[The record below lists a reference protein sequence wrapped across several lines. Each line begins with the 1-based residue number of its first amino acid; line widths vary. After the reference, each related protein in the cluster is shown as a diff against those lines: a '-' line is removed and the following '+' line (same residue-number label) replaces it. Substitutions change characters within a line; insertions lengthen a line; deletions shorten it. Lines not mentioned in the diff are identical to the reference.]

1 MTTIVE
7 LPNEP
12 KFTIKSVATQT
23 GIRPVTLRAWER
35 RHEILTPFRADNH
48 YRLYSERDIAILRWL
63 KYRVDAGIPIG
74 SAVSELRS
82 MTSNSI
88 WPEAIPQ
95 VPQHTPGTQASAT
108 PTQFA
113 RQLAQALL
121 QHDENA
127 AGDLLR
133 EVHAQF
139 DLLTVCMQ
147 VLVPA
152 IQQID
157 EAWYRGEIQV
167 RLDRF
172 AQSYLRGK
180 LLSLLQVYPARHAAP
195 LILIGCAPMELRELN
210 GLMLAV
216 LLRSEGYRVEYLGP
230 DISIEDLADYSVYE
244 LPAVVVLTAN
254 TEYSAREMR
263 RMQEM
268 LRKVRSLPAFAYS
281 GQAFDEQPALRK
293 AIPGVYLGET
303 LECAVDQV
311 KGLLKSRQKG
321 NRAA

>member
-82 MTSNSI
+82 MTSNSV

-95 VPQHTPGTQASAT
+95 VPQHTPGTPASAT
-108 PTQFA
+108 PVQFA

-244 LPAVVVLTAN
+244 MPAVVVLTAN

-303 LECAVDQV
+303 LESAVDQV
-311 KGLLKSRQKG
+311 KGLLKARQK
-321 NRAA
+321 R